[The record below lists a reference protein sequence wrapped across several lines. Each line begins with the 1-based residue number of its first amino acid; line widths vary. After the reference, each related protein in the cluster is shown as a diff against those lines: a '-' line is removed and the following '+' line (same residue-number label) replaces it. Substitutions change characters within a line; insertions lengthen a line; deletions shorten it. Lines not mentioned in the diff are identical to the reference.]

1 MTGYDPRSV
10 KEGDNCG
17 IRIAGCEEN
26 VFVGTHISVQTY
38 SHLFETGS
46 SSPAVRSLWDR
57 IANPNVAAPFRI
69 TSFSHQGYRSHRPS
83 SNNGLCKRSVCEK
96 LFASFIDFKVSTA
109 S

>member
-57 IANPNVAAPFRI
+57 IANP
-69 TSFSHQGYRSHRPS
+69 
-83 SNNGLCKRSVCEK
+83 
-96 LFASFIDFKVSTA
+96 
-109 S
+109 